1 MTEISLLENKSS
13 YFADG
18 ILDHKIEEIDLS
30 LTAEENFK
38 RKFNKFKEF
47 FSRKNI
53 LKFGIMTGEEAIP
66 IDSTY
71 GNIVVSTIDRTQI
84 RRRIENLSEKERTK
98 IGYIH
103 ISTIQIL
110 IKSTFMKGI
119 DSPLEIILEDSR
131 IVDKKQS
138 IIAQGKCNLKYG
150 KIKFDI
156 NLQMGLSLKD
166 KDLDRSIVFHYKLEN
181 PNLMKKGNHPFTIC
195 YRINYALSNSHHSI
209 EFTGKDTIHIDELFT
224 PLVTLESPIFRNPA
238 RNSCSL
244 IEVDKNLFEET
255 EERMLF
261 KSQSLRITPPKR
273 DFEISEQKELHKLQ
287 SSVAGL
293 SLQLEKLDKRI

>member
-1 MTEISLLENKSS
+1 MTEVSYFEETSS
-13 YFADG
+13 YHTDV
-18 ILDHKIEEIDLS
+18 ICDNKIESAELS

-38 RKFNKFKEF
+38 KKYSIFKNI

-66 IDSTY
+66 IDSTH
-71 GNIVVSTIDRTQI
+71 GNIVISTIDTAQ
-84 RRRIENLSEKERTK
+84 LKERIKTFSENERSK

-119 DSPLEIILEDSR
+119 NSPLEIALKDSR
-131 IVDKKQS
+131 ILDTDQAT
-138 IIAQGKCNLKYG
+138 IAKGNCNLKYG

-156 NLQMGLSLKD
+156 NLQIGLSLKD
-166 KDLDRSIVFHYKLEN
+166 KDLDRSIVFHYKMKN
-181 PNLMKKGNHPFTIC
+181 KNFMKKGNHPFTIY

-209 EFTGKDTIHIDELFT
+209 EFKGKDIIHIDELFA
-224 PLVTLESPIFRNPA
+224 PIVTLKSPIFKSLA

-244 IEVDKNLFEET
+244 IEADRDLFEET
-255 EERMLF
+255 EDKSLF
-261 KSQSLRITPPKR
+261 RSKSLRITPPKR
-273 DFEISEQKELHKLQ
+273 DFYISEQKELSKLH
-287 SSVAGL
+287 SSIEGL
-293 SLQLEKLDKRI
+293 SLQVQNLDRKI